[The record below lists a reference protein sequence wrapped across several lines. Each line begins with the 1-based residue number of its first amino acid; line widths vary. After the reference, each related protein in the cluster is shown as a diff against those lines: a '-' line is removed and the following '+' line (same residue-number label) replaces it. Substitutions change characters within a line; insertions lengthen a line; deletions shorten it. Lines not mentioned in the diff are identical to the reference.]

1 MLATLKKSL
10 YSAIII
16 AVFAAL
22 TAIILQ
28 IICTAAYADS
38 GILTLKFN
46 FTDALA
52 DVLPS
57 PTHALHDRDLLEDL
71 QNGAKSALNA
81 AATKVI
87 DVASQAE
94 SRITSAVSQ
103 AESAISSAT
112 ATLKSIEEIVPQ
124 NCSLGTK
131 RFCIGY
137 KQNINCSNLPLNF
150 SSLLLEGVQKLPG
163 PVQDAMRDRAED
175 LSQLV
180 KSSTRFPA
188 LSVLDT
194 LISGLVLMSIVM
206 ALSLSLALR
215 RPQVVTRVFDRL
227 KAMPRALTLLALGFI
242 CYSPLV
248 LLGFIL
254 NTILKTASGLLM
266 WIGVEKGGV
275 CGLGFAALACALVLV
290 LALPAAPNIARP
302 VKGEGIKSKE

>member
-87 DVASQAE
+87 DVA
-94 SRITSAVSQ
+94 SQ